1 MAVITDTTRRKVLS
15 YRWLAYGMLALV
27 YFFVY
32 FDRLAPAVVSPELVK
47 TFHINAASLGL
58 LSAAYFYPYAVMQF
72 PSGLLSDY
80 LGPRRAVSIF
90 ILIAGVGTV
99 LFGAAQSYDIA
110 LVGRGIMGIGVAV
123 VYIPVMKI
131 LAVWFRKHEFATL
144 TGALLTV
151 GNIGA
156 LAASAPLAWLV
167 AQAGWRESFYYLGGV
182 TVVLAILT
190 FTLVRNK
197 PQDLGLPTIDAIDG
211 VQADSTSASATV
223 EEEIPPGR
231 AMKMAVSSRNYF
243 PLAIYAFFV
252 YGTMM
257 GFQGLWG
264 VPYMMDTYG
273 FSKQVASNVLMMWA
287 VGMIFGCPI
296 AGVLSDRIFHN
307 RRTVVLLGSGTYTLL
322 WLLLVLAPGT
332 LNATLLS
339 ILFFAMGFTGGFYV
353 VTYAQI
359 TELLPKQVAGT
370 AVGVYNPWFFI
381 GGALFQQIMGVI
393 LDSYG
398 KVGKIFPVNAYRA
411 TFILC
416 FVGMIVGTLG
426 VFFSRDTMTQRLP
439 GTEKGY
445 SMKA

>member
-1 MAVITDTTRRKVLS
+1 MTVITDTARKKVLF
-15 YRWLAYGMLALV
+15 YRWLAYGVLALV

-47 TFHINAASLGL
+47 AFQINAASLGL

-99 LFGAAQSYDIA
+99 LFGAAQSYNVA
-110 LVGRGIMGIGVAV
+110 LFGRAIMGIGVAV

-144 TGALLTV
+144 TGTLLTV
-151 GNIGA
+151 GNVGA
-156 LAASAPLAWLV
+156 LAASAPLALLV
-167 AQAGWRESFYYLGGV
+167 SLAGWRESFYYLGGI
-182 TVVLAILT
+182 TVILAILT
-190 FTLVRNK
+190 YGLVRNK
-197 PQDLGLPTIDAIDG
+197 PQDMALPTIEEIDG
-211 VQADSTSASATV
+211 VEAEGGNTV
-223 EEEIPPGR
+223 VQEEKIPPGR
-231 AMKMAVSSRNYF
+231 ALKMAVTSRNYL
-243 PLAIYAFFV
+243 PLTVYAFFV

-296 AGVLSDRIFHN
+296 AGILSDRLFHN
-307 RRTVVLLGSGTYTLL
+307 RRTVVLLGSATYTLL
-322 WLLLVLAPGT
+322 WLVLVLAPGAM
-332 LNATLLS
+332 NATLLS
-339 ILFFAMGFTGGFYV
+339 ALFFAMGFTGGFYV

-359 TELLPKQVAGT
+359 SELLPKQVAGT
-370 AVGVYNPWFFI
+370 AIGVYNPWFFI
-381 GGALFQQIMGVI
+381 GGALFQQIMGII

-416 FVGMIVGTLG
+416 FVGMIIGTIG
-426 VFFSRDTMTQRLP
+426 VFFSRDTMSQRYP
-439 GTEKGY
+439 SVEKGY
-445 SMKA
+445 SLKS